1 MKHNE
6 HGTVVLNSLSPYHQE
21 KASMLFN
28 FLKKRKTYFS
38 SEKSENMFSE
48 ESILLF
54 LLIFFINRLHKNS
67 SFFID

>member
-54 LLIFFINRLHKNS
+54 
-67 SFFID
+67 